1 MLISLFKYNQTTTEI
16 PISIYRM
23 GGPSGKLPL
32 ISWLFIKPFN
42 FGYVHIISS
51 SLKKCTY

>member
-1 MLISLFKYNQTTTEI
+1 MLISLFKYNQPTTEI
-16 PISIYRM
+16 PTSIYRM